1 MNTQTPA
8 SPTVSPPR
16 PSGLPLRRVRGWVV
30 WLVAG
35 CWLAAGTLLAD
46 PAVTPPGP
54 ERPSVE
60 ELRARLQGI
69 LSRPEYQWP
78 DQPENDWRLQLL
90 RRLYQWWHEQVTPR
104 ISHLYEYSPVA
115 YWLLV
120 AVLMAACVLLI
131 YHIYISLRSAF
142 GPGGRGRAGQRGTV
156 EPVVEGSPEA
166 LLAEADEAA
175 AQRHYR
181 RALRCLYL
189 AVIRHLERRR
199 LLRYDPSR
207 SNGEYL
213 RDLRPHPRLQALLRS
228 VTDLVDAVWYG
239 GQRAGAEEYERCRQ
253 WALSAWQEGGE
264 AP

>member
-1 MNTQTPA
+1 
-8 SPTVSPPR
+8 V
-16 PSGLPLRRVRGWVV
+16 L
-30 WLVAG
+30 LVAG
-35 CWLAAGTLLAD
+35 GWLATGTLLAD
-46 PAVTPPGP
+46 PAQTPPGP
-54 ERPSVE
+54 ERPSVG
-60 ELRARLQGI
+60 ELRARLQEI

-78 DQPENDWRLQLL
+78 DHPENDWRLQLL

-120 AVLMAACVLLI
+120 AVLLAACVLLI
-131 YHIYISLRSAF
+131 YHIYLSLKSAF
-142 GPGGRGRAGQRGTV
+142 GPGGGRHRQMTGGTAAT
-156 EPVVEGSPEA
+156 VEGSPEA

-175 AQRHYR
+175 AGRHYR

-228 VTDLVDAVWYG
+228 VTDLVDGVWYG
-239 GQRAGAEEYERCRQ
+239 GQRAGAEDYERCRQ